1 VPNYFTTFL
10 ALYSTE
16 NQPISKMG
24 SFPNSVLACLAIW
37 HGTEL
42 GLLPVSVYLKIYL
55 MKLIYTLAVLL
66 LVTFSV
72 TAQTKTLITFNAISG
87 DWSTA
92 SNWSL
97 NRIPQNG
104 DSIVIPRG
112 DTAFFNR
119 DNNMYDVFIMD
130 AGVLTIE
137 KKMRVDGSS
146 IVEITATGSITSGTN
161 NRVTESIQINGVEKY
176 DLNAATAIYGPS
188 YASSTTGISPNGFS
202 MISLPVIYTSF
213 YATRNNNNV
222 VLTWSTAEEINNKN
236 YEVQRSFDGSTW
248 STIAV
253 IMGAGTTNLTQ
264 MYSFTDKNMTN
275 AVAYYRIRQ
284 VDADGTSNYSAIK
297 TIRLNA
303 ATPVTKIYAA
313 NKTINIEFNQE
324 IKNAVTIRL
333 INLNGQIIA
342 QQNVA
347 QAAYRVTMN
356 GNNFQSGIYVV
367 QVTDGQS
374 VKESAKVLL

>member
-1 VPNYFTTFL
+1 
-10 ALYSTE
+10 
-16 NQPISKMG
+16 
-24 SFPNSVLACLAIW
+24 
-37 HGTEL
+37 
-42 GLLPVSVYLKIYL
+42 

-324 IKNAVTIRL
+324 IKNPVTIRL

>member
-1 VPNYFTTFL
+1 
-10 ALYSTE
+10 
-16 NQPISKMG
+16 
-24 SFPNSVLACLAIW
+24 
-37 HGTEL
+37 
-42 GLLPVSVYLKIYL
+42 
-55 MKLIYTLAVLL
+55 
-66 LVTFSV
+66 
-72 TAQTKTLITFNAISG
+72 
-87 DWSTA
+87 
-92 SNWSL
+92 
-97 NRIPQNG
+97 
-104 DSIVIPRG
+104 
-112 DTAFFNR
+112 
-119 DNNMYDVFIMD
+119 
-130 AGVLTIE
+130 
-137 KKMRVDGSS
+137 
-146 IVEITATGSITSGTN
+146 
-161 NRVTESIQINGVEKY
+161 
-176 DLNAATAIYGPS
+176 
-188 YASSTTGISPNGFS
+188 
-202 MISLPVIYTSF
+202 
-213 YATRNNNNV
+213 
-222 VLTWSTAEEINNKN
+222 
-236 YEVQRSFDGSTW
+236 
-248 STIAV
+248 
-253 IMGAGTTNLTQ
+253 

-324 IKNAVTIRL
+324 IKNPVTIRL